1 MMGIVSKY
9 EADLVLGMYKNFN
22 KNEEYLPDIFR
33 KYADLNKAIRVT
45 DNLNAE
51 LFWNVNSCGKL
62 YKKELIQNLYFL
74 ETINYIEDQPFSMY
88 TYLNA
93 KKIFLAPSIIYYYR
107 TREQFDSLSL
117 VAPKKPLSSLK
128 NIFSS
133 FEIGKEYFEP
143 ISDNNIILFNI
154 YISRVVAGSLKYIF
168 EGVIKDRDELV
179 HRKVFEEIIHWINSL
194 DPWIVS
200 NDGFRQVF
208 VENATL
214 YMNLIDNTSAKLY
227 IELLRVIKTKMQ
239 LAVSEE

>member
-1 MMGIVSKY
+1 
-9 EADLVLGMYKNFN
+9 
-22 KNEEYLPDIFR
+22 
-33 KYADLNKAIRVT
+33 
-45 DNLNAE
+45 
-51 LFWNVNSCGKL
+51 
-62 YKKELIQNLYFL
+62 
-74 ETINYIEDQPFSMY
+74 
-88 TYLNA
+88 
-93 KKIFLAPSIIYYYR
+93 
-107 TREQFDSLSL
+107 
-117 VAPKKPLSSLK
+117 
-128 NIFSS
+128 